1 MPTLTTTQRALRLLA
16 HTAALA
22 AGYKGELPLGNLR
35 APNGKFQGEPYYV
48 AYFYDRMLTGDET
61 QILYDDG
68 VPIVVFDV
76 DADDRAAFSLDS
88 DTVAVAL
95 WETNDGFVMFAE
107 WDQRQHD
114 AAEADDSEGEDL
126 NS

>member
-16 HTAALA
+16 QTAALA
-22 AGYKGELPLGNLR
+22 EGYKGDPALGNLR
-35 APNGKFQGEPYYV
+35 APPGKFQAEPYHVPY
-48 AYFYDRMLTGDET
+48 YYDRMLNGDET
-61 QILYDDG
+61 QTLYDDG
-68 VPIVVFDV
+68 VPIAVFDV

-114 AAEADDSEGEDL
+114 AAEADDADGEDL
-126 NS
+126 HS